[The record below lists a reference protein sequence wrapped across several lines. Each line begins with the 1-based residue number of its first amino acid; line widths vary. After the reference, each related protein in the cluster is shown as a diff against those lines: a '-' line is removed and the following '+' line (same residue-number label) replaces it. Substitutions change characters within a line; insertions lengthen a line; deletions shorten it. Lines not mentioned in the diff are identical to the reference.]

1 MKTRRIAKIW
11 DGEHYGI
18 MYIWKILPTVEKYEI
33 VYYVHWLLSRAQW
46 TQISDTMK
54 MQWFLSIGLVTELLG
69 HSKTP
74 EGERGEGHT
83 LSEEVKF
90 LQLLLV
96 QIHPEEEQFP
106 VDELELQQALN
117 GERRQWPAD
126 ACIV

>member
-1 MKTRRIAKIW
+1 
-11 DGEHYGI
+11 
-18 MYIWKILPTVEKYEI
+18 
-33 VYYVHWLLSRAQW
+33 
-46 TQISDTMK
+46 
-54 MQWFLSIGLVTELLG
+54 VTELLG

-74 EGERGEGHT
+74 EGEREEGPT

-96 QIHPEEEQFP
+96 QIHPELEQFP